1 VSGTEGETREGGE
14 GGGEGGEKNSQEGER
29 KMGVEGLLEKEREG
43 EKGRGGGGVGGD
55 QRRRVEGNA
64 IPYKGLTIAGN
75 GPALVQGDA
84 LCGRARR
91 AGSASGVD
99 CHGVAAADVHVVAIT
114 SRRVAA
120 EGRRV
125 EVEDVGA
132 SAVKV
137 DTSSLEREER
147 EERGGSRGGG
157 VS

>member
-1 VSGTEGETREGGE
+1 
-14 GGGEGGEKNSQEGER
+14 
-29 KMGVEGLLEKEREG
+29 M
-43 EKGRGGGGVGGD
+43 GGGVGGD

-64 IPYKGLTIAGN
+64 IPYKGLTTAGN
-75 GPALVQGDA
+75 GAVRVQGDA

-91 AGSASGVD
+91 TGSASGVD
-99 CHGVAAADVHVVAIT
+99 HHGAGVDVDIAAG

-125 EVEDVGA
+125 EVEGVGA
-132 SAVKV
+132 AVNV
-137 DTSSLEREER
+137 DTSPLERKER

>member
-1 VSGTEGETREGGE
+1 M
-14 GGGEGGEKNSQEGER
+14 GGGI
-29 KMGVEGLLEKEREG
+29 
-43 EKGRGGGGVGGD
+43 GGD

-75 GPALVQGDA
+75 GVAGRVQGDA
-84 LCGRARR
+84 LCGRALR

-99 CHGVAAADVHVVAIT
+99 CHGADAVVDIVAGAY
-114 SRRVAA
+114 RRVAA

-125 EVEDVGA
+125 EVEGA
-132 SAVKV
+132 VFNEDGSP
-137 DTSSLEREER
+137 LEKEER